1 MECRLNLSC
10 EKQVC
15 LRVFLKFNFL
25 VLVLDLAI
33 NGLKFFLD
41 LYFIDVIVFLLVH
54 NGSRVFHLIEDVLV
68 SYLNAT
74 SDV

>member
-10 EKQVC
+10 EEQVC
-15 LRVFLKFNFL
+15 LRVFLIFNFL

-33 NGLKFFLD
+33 NGLKFSLD

-54 NGSRVFHLIEDVLV
+54 HGSRILHLIEDVLV
-68 SYLNAT
+68 SYLDAS